1 MVYWVGGPQGIRKC
15 LADIL
20 LTKAKHLNE
29 LEMEQLLWE
38 PIPVSIDM
46 SMVTTK
52 WIMVELAKNPAAQEH
67 LYKEIIDV
75 TSGQDQITTR
85 MVKDNDIPN
94 MPYLSVV
101 IKETL
106 RKYPP
111 IPLLPSRYV
120 NKDTTRGGYDI
131 PKGW

>member
-1 MVYWVGGPQGIRKC
+1 
-15 LADIL
+15 
-20 LTKAKHLNE
+20 
-29 LEMEQLLWE
+29 
-38 PIPVSIDM
+38 M